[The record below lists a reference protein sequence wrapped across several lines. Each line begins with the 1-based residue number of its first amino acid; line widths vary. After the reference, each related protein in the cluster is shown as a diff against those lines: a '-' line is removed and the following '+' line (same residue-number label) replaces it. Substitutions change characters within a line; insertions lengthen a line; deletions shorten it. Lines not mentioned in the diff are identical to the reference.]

1 MRHNTVTI
9 RPFQP
14 ADQAAIKQ
22 LILDGLA
29 DHWGMLDPALNPD
42 LDDIANS
49 YRGETF
55 LVAVQ
60 AGAIVGCGALVEEEG
75 MVGYGRIVRMSV
87 KKENRRQG
95 VGQLIL
101 RHLQLAAKQRRF
113 RKMVLE
119 TTQTWSE
126 VIAFYQAHG
135 YHIIGHHNGDTHF
148 EKAI

>member
-1 MRHNTVTI
+1 MKQEKVEI

-14 ADQAAIKQ
+14 ADQAALKQ

-29 DHWGMLDPALNPD
+29 DHLGTLDPALNPD

-49 YRGETF
+49 YQGETF

-95 VGQLIL
+95 IGQFIL
-101 RHLQLAAKQRRF
+101 HHLQIAAQERHF
-113 RKMVLE
+113 HTIVLE
-119 TTQTWSE
+119 TTQTWVE
-126 VIAFYQAHG
+126 VVTYYQANG
-135 YHIIGHHNGDTHF
+135 FRIIGHHNGDTHF